1 MNKNSLLTLGIGFI
15 AGVGLTWG
23 YFNFTP
29 NNLEPV
35 KLQQS
40 NALLQKTHAQQPKS
54 SKVVANKVIP
64 AVTEQAVSLEQNEN
78 ITSTAFEPQEIDEL
92 PLEEQVVQ
100 LKQQL
105 AEQKST
111 LKSVLKQMR
120 GPSDFEQVLRDKFD
134 EQVRD
139 EEWAYRTEM
148 ALQDFLLTA
157 DLSIIPD
164 VVSAKCKKTVCE
176 FVLAAPIDNDTFG
189 NAQWREL
196 NDKLMEQEFWQQ
208 FKSTTSTSSDSELK
222 MLLSTEL

>member
-1 MNKNSLLTLGIGFI
+1 MNKNSLLALGIGFI
-15 AGVGLTWG
+15 AGVGLTWS
-23 YFNFTP
+23 YFNAASSHP
-29 NNLEPV
+29 ESV
-35 KLQQS
+35 KSQPSYEKQKKLHTEQQS
-40 NALLQKTHAQQPKS
+40 NEVLSNADSAVPEQ
-54 SKVVANKVIP
+54 VASIEP
-64 AVTEQAVSLEQNEN
+64 AEVSPTTNSETQML
-78 ITSTAFEPQEIDEL
+78 SEL
-92 PLEEQVVQ
+92 PLEEQVTQ

-105 AEQKST
+105 AEQKAA
-111 LKSVLKQMR
+111 LKSVLKKMR
-120 GPSDFEQVLRDKFD
+120 SPSDFEQILRDKF
-134 EQVRD
+134 ENQTRD

-176 FVLAAPIDNDTFG
+176 FELAAPTDNDTFG

>member
-1 MNKNSLLTLGIGFI
+1 MNKNSLLALGIGFI
-15 AGVGLTWG
+15 AGVGLTWS
-23 YFNFTP
+23 YFNAASSHP
-29 NNLEPV
+29 ESV
-35 KLQQS
+35 KSQPSYEKQQKLHTEQQS
-40 NALLQKTHAQQPKS
+40 NEVLSNADSAVPEQ
-54 SKVVANKVIP
+54 VASIEP
-64 AVTEQAVSLEQNEN
+64 A
-78 ITSTAFEPQEIDEL
+78 EISPTTNSETQMLDEL
-92 PLEEQVVQ
+92 PLEEQVTQ

-105 AEQKST
+105 AEQKAA
-111 LKSVLKQMR
+111 LKSVLKKMR
-120 GPSDFEQVLRDKFD
+120 GPSDFEQILRDKF
-134 EQVRD
+134 ENQTRD

-176 FVLAAPIDNDTFG
+176 FELAAPTDNDTFG

>member
-1 MNKNSLLTLGIGFI
+1 MNKNSLLALGIGFI
-15 AGVGLTWG
+15 AGVGLTWS
-23 YFNFTP
+23 YFNAASSHP
-29 NNLEPV
+29 ESV
-35 KLQQS
+35 KSQPSYEKQQKLHTEQQS
-40 NALLQKTHAQQPKS
+40 NEVLSNADS
-54 SKVVANKVIP
+54 VVPEQVASIGP
-64 AVTEQAVSLEQNEN
+64 AEDTPTTNSETQML
-78 ITSTAFEPQEIDEL
+78 DEL
-92 PLEEQVVQ
+92 PLEEQVTQ

-105 AEQKST
+105 AEQKAA
-111 LKSVLKQMR
+111 LKSVLKKMR
-120 GPSDFEQVLRDKFD
+120 SPSGFEQILRDKF
-134 EQVRD
+134 EKQTRD

-176 FVLAAPIDNDTFG
+176 FELAAPTDNDRFG

>member
-1 MNKNSLLTLGIGFI
+1 MNKNSLLALGIGFI

-23 YFNFTP
+23 YFNAASSHP
-29 NNLEPV
+29 ESV
-35 KLQQS
+35 KSQPSYEKQQKLHTEQQS
-40 NALLQKTHAQQPKS
+40 NEVLSNADSAVPEQ
-54 SKVVANKVIP
+54 VASIEP
-64 AVTEQAVSLEQNEN
+64 AEVSPTTNSETQML
-78 ITSTAFEPQEIDEL
+78 DEL
-92 PLEEQVVQ
+92 PLEEQVIQ

-105 AEQKST
+105 AEQKAT
-111 LKSVLKQMR
+111 VKSILKQMR
-120 GPSDFEQVLRDKFD
+120 GPSDFEQILRDKF
-134 EQVRD
+134 ENQTRD

-176 FVLAAPIDNDTFG
+176 FELAAPTDNDTFG

>member
-1 MNKNSLLTLGIGFI
+1 MNKNSLLALGIGFI

-23 YFNFTP
+23 YFNAASSHP
-29 NNLEPV
+29 ESV
-35 KLQQS
+35 KSQPSYEKQQKLHTEQQS
-40 NALLQKTHAQQPKS
+40 NEVLSNADSAVPEQ
-54 SKVVANKVIP
+54 VASIEP
-64 AVTEQAVSLEQNEN
+64 TEDTPTTNSETQML
-78 ITSTAFEPQEIDEL
+78 DEL
-92 PLEEQVVQ
+92 PLEEQVTQ

-105 AEQKST
+105 AEQKAA
-111 LKSVLKQMR
+111 LKSVLKKMR
-120 GPSDFEQVLRDKFD
+120 SPSDFEQILRDKF
-134 EQVRD
+134 ENQTRD

-176 FVLAAPIDNDTFG
+176 FELAAPTDNDTFG

>member
-1 MNKNSLLTLGIGFI
+1 MNKNSLLALGIGFI
-15 AGVGLTWG
+15 AGVGLTWS
-23 YFNFTP
+23 YFNAASSHP
-29 NNLEPV
+29 ESV
-35 KLQQS
+35 KSQPSYEKQQKPHTEQQS
-40 NALLQKTHAQQPKS
+40 NEVLSNADS
-54 SKVVANKVIP
+54 VVPEQVASIGP
-64 AVTEQAVSLEQNEN
+64 AEDTPTTNSETQML
-78 ITSTAFEPQEIDEL
+78 DEL
-92 PLEEQVVQ
+92 PLEEQVTQ

-105 AEQKST
+105 AEQKAA
-111 LKSVLKQMR
+111 LKSVLKKMR
-120 GPSDFEQVLRDKFD
+120 SPSDFEQILRDKF
-134 EQVRD
+134 EKQTRD

-176 FVLAAPIDNDTFG
+176 FELAAPTDNDRFG

>member
-1 MNKNSLLTLGIGFI
+1 MNKNSLLALGIGFI
-15 AGVGLTWG
+15 AGVGLTWS
-23 YFNFTP
+23 YFNAASSHP
-29 NNLEPV
+29 ESV
-35 KLQQS
+35 KSQPSYEKQQKLHTEQQS
-40 NALLQKTHAQQPKS
+40 NEVLSNADSAVPEQ
-54 SKVVANKVIP
+54 VASIEP
-64 AVTEQAVSLEQNEN
+64 AEVSPTTNSETQML
-78 ITSTAFEPQEIDEL
+78 DEL
-92 PLEEQVVQ
+92 PLEEQVTQ

-105 AEQKST
+105 AEQKAT
-111 LKSVLKQMR
+111 VKSILKQMR
-120 GPSDFEQVLRDKFD
+120 GPSDFEQILRDKF
-134 EQVRD
+134 ENQTRD

-176 FVLAAPIDNDTFG
+176 FELAAPTDNDTFG

>member
-1 MNKNSLLTLGIGFI
+1 MNKNSLLALGIGFI
-15 AGVGLTWG
+15 AGVGLTWS
-23 YFNFTP
+23 YFNAASSHP
-29 NNLEPV
+29 ESV
-35 KLQQS
+35 KSQPSYEKQQKLHTEQQS
-40 NALLQKTHAQQPKS
+40 NEVLSNADSAVPEQ
-54 SKVVANKVIP
+54 VASIEP
-64 AVTEQAVSLEQNEN
+64 TEDTPTTNSETQML
-78 ITSTAFEPQEIDEL
+78 DEL
-92 PLEEQVVQ
+92 PLEEQVTQ

-105 AEQKST
+105 AEQKAA
-111 LKSVLKQMR
+111 LKSVLKKMR
-120 GPSDFEQVLRDKFD
+120 GPSDFEQILRDKF
-134 EQVRD
+134 ENQTRD

-176 FVLAAPIDNDTFG
+176 FELAAPTDNDTFG

>member
-1 MNKNSLLTLGIGFI
+1 MNKNSLLALGIGFI
-15 AGVGLTWG
+15 AGVGLTWS
-23 YFNFTP
+23 YFNAASSYP
-29 NNLEPV
+29 ESV
-35 KLQQS
+35 KSQPSYEKQKKLHTEQQS
-40 NALLQKTHAQQPKS
+40 NEVLSNTGSAPEQ
-54 SKVVANKVIP
+54 VASIEP
-64 AVTEQAVSLEQNEN
+64 AEVSPTTNSETQML
-78 ITSTAFEPQEIDEL
+78 DEL
-92 PLEEQVVQ
+92 PLEEQVTQ

-105 AEQKST
+105 AEQKAA
-111 LKSVLKQMR
+111 LKSVLKKMR
-120 GPSDFEQVLRDKFD
+120 SPSDFEQILRDKF
-134 EQVRD
+134 ENQTRD

-176 FVLAAPIDNDTFG
+176 FELAAPTDNDTFG

>member
-1 MNKNSLLTLGIGFI
+1 MNKNSLLALGIGFI
-15 AGVGLTWG
+15 AGVGLTWS
-23 YFNFTP
+23 YFNAASSHP
-29 NNLEPV
+29 ESV
-35 KLQQS
+35 KSQPSYEKQQKLHTEQQS
-40 NALLQKTHAQQPKS
+40 NEVLSNADSAVPEQ
-54 SKVVANKVIP
+54 VASIEP
-64 AVTEQAVSLEQNEN
+64 TEDTPTTNSETQML
-78 ITSTAFEPQEIDEL
+78 DEL
-92 PLEEQVVQ
+92 PLEEQVTQ

-105 AEQKST
+105 AEQKAA
-111 LKSVLKQMR
+111 LKSVLKKMR
-120 GPSDFEQVLRDKFD
+120 SPSDFEQILRDKF
-134 EQVRD
+134 ENQTRD

-157 DLSIIPD
+157 DISIIPD

-176 FVLAAPIDNDTFG
+176 FELAAPTDNDTFG

>member
-1 MNKNSLLTLGIGFI
+1 MNKNSLLALGIGFI
-15 AGVGLTWG
+15 AGVGLTWS
-23 YFNFTP
+23 YFNAASSHP
-29 NNLEPV
+29 ESV
-35 KLQQS
+35 KSQPSYEKQKKLHTEQQS
-40 NALLQKTHAQQPKS
+40 NEVLSNADSAVPEQ
-54 SKVVANKVIP
+54 VASIEP
-64 AVTEQAVSLEQNEN
+64 AEDTPTTNSETQML
-78 ITSTAFEPQEIDEL
+78 DEL
-92 PLEEQVVQ
+92 PLEEQVTQ

-105 AEQKST
+105 AEQKAA
-111 LKSVLKQMR
+111 LKSVLKKMR
-120 GPSDFEQVLRDKFD
+120 SPSDFEQILRDKF
-134 EQVRD
+134 ENQTRD

>member
-1 MNKNSLLTLGIGFI
+1 MNKNSLLALGIGFI
-15 AGVGLTWG
+15 AGVGLTWS
-23 YFNFTP
+23 YFNAASSHP
-29 NNLEPV
+29 ESV
-35 KLQQS
+35 KSQPSYEKQQKLHTEQQS
-40 NALLQKTHAQQPKS
+40 NEVLSNADSAVPEQ
-54 SKVVANKVIP
+54 VASIEP
-64 AVTEQAVSLEQNEN
+64 AEVSPTTNSETQML
-78 ITSTAFEPQEIDEL
+78 DEL
-92 PLEEQVVQ
+92 PLEEQVTQ

-105 AEQKST
+105 AEQKAA
-111 LKSVLKQMR
+111 LKSVLKKMR
-120 GPSDFEQVLRDKFD
+120 GPSDFEQILRDKF
-134 EQVRD
+134 ENQTRD

-176 FVLAAPIDNDTFG
+176 FELAAPTDNDTFG

>member
-1 MNKNSLLTLGIGFI
+1 MNKNSLLALGIGFI
-15 AGVGLTWG
+15 AGVGLTWS
-23 YFNFTP
+23 YFNAASSHP
-29 NNLEPV
+29 ESV
-35 KLQQS
+35 KSQPSYEKQQKLHTEQQS
-40 NALLQKTHAQQPKS
+40 NEVLSNADSAVPEQ
-54 SKVVANKVIP
+54 VASIEP
-64 AVTEQAVSLEQNEN
+64 A
-78 ITSTAFEPQEIDEL
+78 EISPTTNSETQMLDEL
-92 PLEEQVVQ
+92 PIEEQVTQ

-105 AEQKST
+105 AEQKAA
-111 LKSVLKQMR
+111 LKSVLKKMR
-120 GPSDFEQVLRDKFD
+120 DPSDFEQILRDKF
-134 EQVRD
+134 ENQTRD

-176 FVLAAPIDNDTFG
+176 FELAAPTDNDTFG

>member
-1 MNKNSLLTLGIGFI
+1 MNKNSLLALGIGFI
-15 AGVGLTWG
+15 AGVGLTWS
-23 YFNFTP
+23 YFNAASSHP
-29 NNLEPV
+29 ESV
-35 KLQQS
+35 KSQPSYEKQQKLHTEQQS
-40 NALLQKTHAQQPKS
+40 NEVLSNADSAVPEQ
-54 SKVVANKVIP
+54 VASIEP
-64 AVTEQAVSLEQNEN
+64 AEDTPTTNSETQML
-78 ITSTAFEPQEIDEL
+78 DEL
-92 PLEEQVVQ
+92 PLEEQVTQ

-105 AEQKST
+105 AEQKAA
-111 LKSVLKQMR
+111 LKSVLKKMR
-120 GPSDFEQVLRDKFD
+120 SPSDFEQILRDKF
-134 EQVRD
+134 EKQTRD

-176 FVLAAPIDNDTFG
+176 FELAAPTDNDTFG

>member
-1 MNKNSLLTLGIGFI
+1 MNKNSLLALGIGFI
-15 AGVGLTWG
+15 AGVGLTWS
-23 YFNFTP
+23 YFNAASSHP
-29 NNLEPV
+29 ESV
-35 KLQQS
+35 KSQPSYEKQKKLHTEQQS
-40 NALLQKTHAQQPKS
+40 NEVLSNADSAVPEQ
-54 SKVVANKVIP
+54 VASIEP
-64 AVTEQAVSLEQNEN
+64 AEVSPTTNSETQML
-78 ITSTAFEPQEIDEL
+78 DEL
-92 PLEEQVVQ
+92 PLEEQVTQ

-105 AEQKST
+105 AEQKAA
-111 LKSVLKQMR
+111 LKSVLKKMR
-120 GPSDFEQVLRDKFD
+120 SPSDFEQILRDKF
-134 EQVRD
+134 ENQTRD

-176 FVLAAPIDNDTFG
+176 FELAAPTDNDTFG

>member
-1 MNKNSLLTLGIGFI
+1 MNKNSLLALGIGFI
-15 AGVGLTWG
+15 AGVGLTWS
-23 YFNFTP
+23 YFNAASSHP
-29 NNLEPV
+29 ESV
-35 KLQQS
+35 KSQPSYEKQKKLHTEQQS
-40 NALLQKTHAQQPKS
+40 NEVLSNADSAVPEQ
-54 SKVVANKVIP
+54 VASIEP
-64 AVTEQAVSLEQNEN
+64 AEDTPTTNSETQML
-78 ITSTAFEPQEIDEL
+78 DEL
-92 PLEEQVVQ
+92 PLEEQVTQ

-105 AEQKST
+105 AEQKAT
-111 LKSVLKQMR
+111 VKSILKQMR
-120 GPSDFEQVLRDKFD
+120 GPSDFEQILRDKF
-134 EQVRD
+134 ENQTRD

-176 FVLAAPIDNDTFG
+176 FELAAPTDNDTFG

>member
-1 MNKNSLLTLGIGFI
+1 MNKNSLLALGIGFI
-15 AGVGLTWG
+15 AGVGLTWS
-23 YFNFTP
+23 YFNAASSHP
-29 NNLEPV
+29 ESV
-35 KLQQS
+35 KSQPSYEKQQKLHTEQQS
-40 NALLQKTHAQQPKS
+40 NEVLSNIDSAVPEQ
-54 SKVVANKVIP
+54 VASIEP
-64 AVTEQAVSLEQNEN
+64 AEDTPTTNLETQML
-78 ITSTAFEPQEIDEL
+78 DEL
-92 PLEEQVVQ
+92 PIEEQVTQ

-105 AEQKST
+105 AEQKAA
-111 LKSVLKQMR
+111 LKSVLKKMR
-120 GPSDFEQVLRDKFD
+120 SPSDFEQILRDKF
-134 EQVRD
+134 ENQTRD

-176 FVLAAPIDNDTFG
+176 FELAAPTDNDTFG

>member
-1 MNKNSLLTLGIGFI
+1 MNKNSLLALGIGFI
-15 AGVGLTWG
+15 AGVGLTWS
-23 YFNFTP
+23 YFNAASSHP
-29 NNLEPV
+29 ESV
-35 KLQQS
+35 KSQPSYEKQQKLHTEQQS
-40 NALLQKTHAQQPKS
+40 NEVLSNADS
-54 SKVVANKVIP
+54 VVPEQVASIGP
-64 AVTEQAVSLEQNEN
+64 AEDTPTTNSETQML
-78 ITSTAFEPQEIDEL
+78 DEL
-92 PLEEQVVQ
+92 PLEEQVTQ

-105 AEQKST
+105 AEQKAA
-111 LKSVLKQMR
+111 LKSVLKKMR
-120 GPSDFEQVLRDKFD
+120 SPSDFEQILRDKF
-134 EQVRD
+134 EKQTRD

-176 FVLAAPIDNDTFG
+176 FELAAPTDNDRFG

-208 FKSTTSTSSDSELK
+208 FKSATSTSSDSELK

>member
-1 MNKNSLLTLGIGFI
+1 MNKNSLLALGIGFI
-15 AGVGLTWG
+15 AGVGLTWS
-23 YFNFTP
+23 YFNAASSHP
-29 NNLEPV
+29 ESV
-35 KLQQS
+35 KSQPSYEKQQKLHTEQQS
-40 NALLQKTHAQQPKS
+40 NEVLSNADSAVPEQ
-54 SKVVANKVIP
+54 VASIEP
-64 AVTEQAVSLEQNEN
+64 TEDTPTTNSETQML
-78 ITSTAFEPQEIDEL
+78 DEL
-92 PLEEQVVQ
+92 PLEEQVTQ

-105 AEQKST
+105 AEQKAA
-111 LKSVLKQMR
+111 LKSVLKKMR
-120 GPSDFEQVLRDKFD
+120 SPSDFEQILRDKF
-134 EQVRD
+134 ENQTRD

-148 ALQDFLLTA
+148 ALQDFLLTV

-176 FVLAAPIDNDTFG
+176 FELAAPTDNDTFG

>member
-1 MNKNSLLTLGIGFI
+1 MNKNSLLALGIGFI
-15 AGVGLTWG
+15 AGVGLTWS
-23 YFNFTP
+23 YFNAASSHP
-29 NNLEPV
+29 ESV
-35 KLQQS
+35 KSQPSYEKQQKLHTEQQS
-40 NALLQKTHAQQPKS
+40 NEVLSNADSAVPEQ
-54 SKVVANKVIP
+54 VASIEP
-64 AVTEQAVSLEQNEN
+64 AEDTPTTNSETQML
-78 ITSTAFEPQEIDEL
+78 DEL
-92 PLEEQVVQ
+92 PLEEQVTQ

-105 AEQKST
+105 AEQKAA
-111 LKSVLKQMR
+111 LKSVLKKMR
-120 GPSDFEQVLRDKFD
+120 SPSDFEQILRDKF
-134 EQVRD
+134 ENQTRD

-176 FVLAAPIDNDTFG
+176 FELAAPTDNDTFG

>member
-1 MNKNSLLTLGIGFI
+1 MNKNSLLALGIGFI
-15 AGVGLTWG
+15 AGVGLTWS
-23 YFNFTP
+23 YFNAASSHP
-29 NNLEPV
+29 ESV
-35 KLQQS
+35 KSQPSYEKQQKLHTEQQS
-40 NALLQKTHAQQPKS
+40 NEVLSNADSAVPEQ
-54 SKVVANKVIP
+54 VASIEP
-64 AVTEQAVSLEQNEN
+64 AEVSPATNSETQML
-78 ITSTAFEPQEIDEL
+78 SEL
-92 PLEEQVVQ
+92 PLEEQVTQ
-100 LKQQL
+100 LKLQL
-105 AEQKST
+105 AEQKAA
-111 LKSVLKQMR
+111 LKSVLKKMR
-120 GPSDFEQVLRDKFD
+120 SPSDFEQILRDKF
-134 EQVRD
+134 ENQTRD

-176 FVLAAPIDNDTFG
+176 FELAAPTDNDTFG

>member
-1 MNKNSLLTLGIGFI
+1 MNKNSLLALGIGFI
-15 AGVGLTWG
+15 AGVGLTWS
-23 YFNFTP
+23 YFNAASSHP
-29 NNLEPV
+29 ESV
-35 KLQQS
+35 KSQPSYEKQQKLHTEQQS
-40 NALLQKTHAQQPKS
+40 NEVLSNADSAVPEQ
-54 SKVVANKVIP
+54 VASIEP
-64 AVTEQAVSLEQNEN
+64 TEDTPTTNSETQML
-78 ITSTAFEPQEIDEL
+78 DEL
-92 PLEEQVVQ
+92 PLEEQVTQ

-105 AEQKST
+105 AEQKAA
-111 LKSVLKQMR
+111 LKSVLKKMR
-120 GPSDFEQVLRDKFD
+120 SPSDFEQILRDKF
-134 EQVRD
+134 ENQTRD

-176 FVLAAPIDNDTFG
+176 FELAAPTDNDTFG

>member
-1 MNKNSLLTLGIGFI
+1 MNKNSLLALGIGFI
-15 AGVGLTWG
+15 AGVGLTWS
-23 YFNFTP
+23 YFNAASSYP
-29 NNLEPV
+29 ESV
-35 KLQQS
+35 KSQPSYEKQKKLHTEQQS
-40 NALLQKTHAQQPKS
+40 NEVLSNADSAVPEQ
-54 SKVVANKVIP
+54 VASIEP
-64 AVTEQAVSLEQNEN
+64 AEDTPTTNSETQML
-78 ITSTAFEPQEIDEL
+78 DEL
-92 PLEEQVVQ
+92 PLEEQVTQ

-105 AEQKST
+105 AEQKAA
-111 LKSVLKQMR
+111 LKSVLKKMR
-120 GPSDFEQVLRDKFD
+120 GPSDFEQILRDKF
-134 EQVRD
+134 ENQTRD

-176 FVLAAPIDNDTFG
+176 FELAAPIDNDTFG

-208 FKSTTSTSSDSELK
+208 FKSTTSISSDSELK

>member
-1 MNKNSLLTLGIGFI
+1 MNKNSLLALGIGFI
-15 AGVGLTWG
+15 AGVGLTWS
-23 YFNFTP
+23 YFNAASSHP
-29 NNLEPV
+29 ESV
-35 KLQQS
+35 KSQPSYEKQKKLHTEQQS
-40 NALLQKTHAQQPKS
+40 NEVLSNADSAVPEQ
-54 SKVVANKVIP
+54 VASIEP
-64 AVTEQAVSLEQNEN
+64 AEVSPTTNSETQML
-78 ITSTAFEPQEIDEL
+78 DEL
-92 PLEEQVVQ
+92 PLEEQVTQ

-105 AEQKST
+105 AEQKAA
-111 LKSVLKQMR
+111 LKSVLKKMR
-120 GPSDFEQVLRDKFD
+120 GPSDFEQILRDKF
-134 EQVRD
+134 ENQTRD

-176 FVLAAPIDNDTFG
+176 FELAAPTDNDTFG

>member
-1 MNKNSLLTLGIGFI
+1 MNKNSLLALGIGFI
-15 AGVGLTWG
+15 AGVGLTWS
-23 YFNFTP
+23 YFNAASSHP
-29 NNLEPV
+29 ESV
-35 KLQQS
+35 KSQPSYEKQQKLHTEQQS
-40 NALLQKTHAQQPKS
+40 NEVLSNADS
-54 SKVVANKVIP
+54 VVPEQVASIGP
-64 AVTEQAVSLEQNEN
+64 AEDAPTTNSETQML
-78 ITSTAFEPQEIDEL
+78 DEL
-92 PLEEQVVQ
+92 PLEEQVTQ

-105 AEQKST
+105 AEQKAA
-111 LKSVLKQMR
+111 LKSVLKKMR
-120 GPSDFEQVLRDKFD
+120 SPSDFEQILRDKF
-134 EQVRD
+134 EKQTRD

-176 FVLAAPIDNDTFG
+176 FELAAPTDNDRFG

>member
-1 MNKNSLLTLGIGFI
+1 MNKNSLLALGIGFI
-15 AGVGLTWG
+15 AGVGLTWS
-23 YFNFTP
+23 YFNAASSHP
-29 NNLEPV
+29 ESV
-35 KLQQS
+35 KSQPSYEKQKKLHTEQQS
-40 NALLQKTHAQQPKS
+40 NEVLSNADSAVPEQ
-54 SKVVANKVIP
+54 VASIEP
-64 AVTEQAVSLEQNEN
+64 AEDTPTTNSETQML
-78 ITSTAFEPQEIDEL
+78 DEL
-92 PLEEQVVQ
+92 PLEEQVTQ

-105 AEQKST
+105 AEQKAA
-111 LKSVLKQMR
+111 LKSVLKKMR
-120 GPSDFEQVLRDKFD
+120 GPSDFEQILRDKF
-134 EQVRD
+134 ENQTRD

>member
-1 MNKNSLLTLGIGFI
+1 MNKNSLLALGIGFI
-15 AGVGLTWG
+15 AGVGLTWS
-23 YFNFTP
+23 YFNAASSHP
-29 NNLEPV
+29 ESV
-35 KLQQS
+35 KSQPSYEKQKKLHTEQQS
-40 NALLQKTHAQQPKS
+40 NEVLSNADSAVPEQVASIEPAEVSPTTNSETQK
-54 SKVVANKVIP
+54 
-64 AVTEQAVSLEQNEN
+64 L
-78 ITSTAFEPQEIDEL
+78 DEL
-92 PLEEQVVQ
+92 PLEEQVTQ

-105 AEQKST
+105 AEQKAA
-111 LKSVLKQMR
+111 LKSVLKKMR
-120 GPSDFEQVLRDKFD
+120 DPSDFEQILRDKF
-134 EQVRD
+134 ENQTRD

-176 FVLAAPIDNDTFG
+176 FELAAPTDNDTFG

>member
-1 MNKNSLLTLGIGFI
+1 MNKNSLLALGIGFI

-23 YFNFTP
+23 YFNAASSYP
-29 NNLEPV
+29 ESV
-35 KLQQS
+35 KSQPSYEKQQKLHTEQQS
-40 NALLQKTHAQQPKS
+40 NEVLSNADSAVPEQ
-54 SKVVANKVIP
+54 VASIEP
-64 AVTEQAVSLEQNEN
+64 AEVSPTTNSETQML
-78 ITSTAFEPQEIDEL
+78 DEL
-92 PLEEQVVQ
+92 PLEEQVTQ

-105 AEQKST
+105 AEQKAT
-111 LKSVLKQMR
+111 VKSILKQMR
-120 GPSDFEQVLRDKFD
+120 GPSDFEQILRDKF
-134 EQVRD
+134 ENQTRD

-176 FVLAAPIDNDTFG
+176 FELAAPTDNDTFG

>member
-1 MNKNSLLTLGIGFI
+1 MNKNSLLALGIGFI

-23 YFNFTP
+23 YFNAASSHP
-29 NNLEPV
+29 ESV
-35 KLQQS
+35 KSQPSYEKQKKLHTEQQS
-40 NALLQKTHAQQPKS
+40 NEVLSNADSAVPEQ
-54 SKVVANKVIP
+54 VASIEP
-64 AVTEQAVSLEQNEN
+64 AEDTPTTNSETQML
-78 ITSTAFEPQEIDEL
+78 DEL
-92 PLEEQVVQ
+92 PLEEQVTQ

-105 AEQKST
+105 AEQKAA
-111 LKSVLKQMR
+111 LKSVLKKMR
-120 GPSDFEQVLRDKFD
+120 SPSDFEQILRDKF
-134 EQVRD
+134 ENQTRD

-176 FVLAAPIDNDTFG
+176 FELAAPADNDTFG

>member
-1 MNKNSLLTLGIGFI
+1 MNKNSLLALGIGFI
-15 AGVGLTWG
+15 AGVGLTWS
-23 YFNFTP
+23 YFNAASSHP
-29 NNLEPV
+29 ESV
-35 KLQQS
+35 KSRPSYEKQKKLHTEQQS
-40 NALLQKTHAQQPKS
+40 NEVLSNADSAVPEQ
-54 SKVVANKVIP
+54 VASIEP
-64 AVTEQAVSLEQNEN
+64 A
-78 ITSTAFEPQEIDEL
+78 EISPTTNSETQMLDEL
-92 PLEEQVVQ
+92 PTEEQVTQ

-105 AEQKST
+105 AEQKAA
-111 LKSVLKQMR
+111 LKSVLKKMR
-120 GPSDFEQVLRDKFD
+120 APSDFEQILRDKF
-134 EQVRD
+134 ENQTRD

-176 FVLAAPIDNDTFG
+176 FELAAPTDNDTFG

>member
-1 MNKNSLLTLGIGFI
+1 MNKNSLLALGIGFI

-23 YFNFTP
+23 YFNAASSHP
-29 NNLEPV
+29 ESV
-35 KLQQS
+35 KSQPSYEKQQKLHTEQQS
-40 NALLQKTHAQQPKS
+40 NEVLSNADSAVPEQ
-54 SKVVANKVIP
+54 VASIES
-64 AVTEQAVSLEQNEN
+64 AEVSPTTNSETQML
-78 ITSTAFEPQEIDEL
+78 DEL
-92 PLEEQVVQ
+92 PLEEQVTQ

-105 AEQKST
+105 AEQKAA
-111 LKSVLKQMR
+111 LKSVLKKMR
-120 GPSDFEQVLRDKFD
+120 GPSDFEQILRDKF
-134 EQVRD
+134 ENQTRD

-176 FVLAAPIDNDTFG
+176 FELAAPTDNDTFG